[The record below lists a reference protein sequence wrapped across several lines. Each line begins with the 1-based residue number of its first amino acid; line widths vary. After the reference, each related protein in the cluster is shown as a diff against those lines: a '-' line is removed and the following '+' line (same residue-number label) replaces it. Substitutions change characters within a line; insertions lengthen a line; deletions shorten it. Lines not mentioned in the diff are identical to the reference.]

1 MSKLKQDI
9 KSFVPDSIVA
19 IIRII
24 ENKGF
29 DVYIVGGAI
38 RDILLSRYPTEYD
51 LASNAMPE
59 QIETLFDNVSLD
71 GKVYGTIRIHHYG
84 VTTEVTTFRTESH
97 YDDSR
102 HPNHIEFAASIE
114 EDLFRRDFTIN
125 ALAYSYSNDTLI
137 DQCNSMTDLNNKLLA
152 CVGDPIRR
160 FKEDTLRPYRAFR
173 FMSQLG
179 FCLDASIIKALPD
192 LVDCPQPSVE
202 RIRQE
207 MDRLLLGKF
216 WLSALNVMNQVG
228 WLKCVIQSDVVIS
241 QQDCPHHLLFRWAW
255 LLSHG
260 DFNGLASRFQFSK
273 KDIRIMSDIIQWDF
287 DEYALSIS
295 MKDVLISSAELNRYG
310 FFGVE
315 LGQIKQLLLTKIRK
329 KQLHNNH
336 SSLAEFVTD
345 YLKKRD

>member
-1 MSKLKQDI
+1 MSKLKHDI

-38 RDILLSRYPTEYD
+38 RDILLGRYPTEYD
-51 LASNAMPE
+51 LASNATPE
-59 QIETLFDNVSLD
+59 QIEALFDNVSLD
-71 GKVYGTIRIHHYG
+71 GKAYGTIRIHHDG
-84 VTTEVTTFRTESH
+84 VTTEVTTFRNESQ
-97 YDDSR
+97 YDDAR
-102 HPNHIEFAASIE
+102 HPNRIEFISSIE
-114 EDLFRRDFTIN
+114 DDLLRRDFTIN
-125 ALAYSYSNDTLI
+125 ALAYSYSDDKLI
-137 DQCNSMTDLNNKLLA
+137 DQCNSMTDLKNKLLV
-152 CVGDPIRR
+152 CVGEPSCR

-179 FCLDASIIKALPD
+179 FRLDASIIEVLPG
-192 LVDCPQPSVE
+192 LVDCQQPSVE

-216 WLSALNVMNQVG
+216 WLSALNAMNQVG
-228 WLKCVIQSDVVIS
+228 WLKCVIQSDGVIS

-260 DFNGLASRFQFSK
+260 DFKRLASRFQFSK
-273 KDIRIMSDIIQWDF
+273 KDTRIMADIIQWDF

-295 MKDVLISSAELNRYG
+295 MKDVMITSTELNDYG

-315 LGQIKQLLLTKIRK
+315 LGQLKQLLLTKIRK
-329 KQLHNNH
+329 KELPNTRSNLH
-336 SSLAEFVTD
+336 EFIMG